1 MQIEHLHVHFLPS
14 KHHCNY
20 NTCFLCL
27 SFRHKHIEREEQEKK
42 KTAVTLW
49 EAGNVM
55 DEEKGIYQSLARKLA
70 NCQGKNLETNLIS
83 TSKWWIHVFGM
94 LNSDNL
100 NTFSRMLAPIISIP
114 THYSLVEAWKSFLWQ
129 IWSV

>member
-27 SFRHKHIEREEQEKK
+27 SFRHKHIEREEQEEKK
-42 KTAVTLW
+42 PAVTLW

-83 TSKWWIHVFGM
+83 TSKW
-94 LNSDNL
+94 
-100 NTFSRMLAPIISIP
+100 
-114 THYSLVEAWKSFLWQ
+114 
-129 IWSV
+129 